1 MQQQV
6 AALGRGGRIIGSSSK
21 QRAASSSS
29 SPIFAPLAWEWMTAH
44 GGSQMSAARVRGR
57 SSRRGLWATVDRGLL
72 QQQFVEKQQKQ
83 QHQQQE
89 AGSLAVNSP
98 EGGHEFM

>member
-1 MQQQV
+1 
-6 AALGRGGRIIGSSSK
+6 
-21 QRAASSSS
+21 
-29 SPIFAPLAWEWMTAH
+29 
-44 GGSQMSAARVRGR
+44 
-57 SSRRGLWATVDRGLL
+57 L

-98 EGGHEFM
+98 EGGPEFM